1 MLGDGVVFV
10 KPGDPQALA
19 TAIEALTS
27 DPDYLAQKQRD
38 ARTAAERFTS
48 DEITRDL
55 AQWIIDSKQS
65 RKQHQGVMNK
75 LKKVLNSP
83 ILRWFFLAI
92 VLAGLLWVIVK
103 NWASLTEAFTAL
115 P

>member
-10 KPGDPQALA
+10 KPGDPQALV

-75 LKKVLNSP
+75 LKKILNSP

-92 VLAGLLWVIVK
+92 VLAGLLWVIK
-103 NWASLTEAFTAL
+103 NRASLTEAFTAL

>member
-10 KPGDPQALA
+10 KPGDPQALV

-75 LKKVLNSP
+75 LKKILNSL

-92 VLAGLLWVIVK
+92 VFAGLLWVIVK
-103 NWASLTEAFTAL
+103 NWASLTEALTAL

>member
-1 MLGDGVVFV
+1 MLGDDVVFV

-55 AQWIIDSKQS
+55 AQWITESAGMAWCISVRNARYELTFAS
-65 RKQHQGVMNK
+65 RCEA
-75 LKKVLNSP
+75 S
-83 ILRWFFLAI
+83 
-92 VLAGLLWVIVK
+92 
-103 NWASLTEAFTAL
+103 WAEK
-115 P
+115 

>member
-1 MLGDGVVFV
+1 
-10 KPGDPQALA
+10 
-19 TAIEALTS
+19 
-27 DPDYLAQKQRD
+27 
-38 ARTAAERFTS
+38 
-48 DEITRDL
+48 
-55 AQWIIDSKQS
+55 
-65 RKQHQGVMNK
+65 MNK
-75 LKKVLNSP
+75 LKKILNSS

>member
-55 AQWIIDSKQS
+55 AQWIIDSKQ
-65 RKQHQGVMNK
+65 HQGVMNK
-75 LKKVLNSP
+75 LKKILNSP
-83 ILRWFFLAI
+83 VLRWFFLAI

>member
-10 KPGDPQALA
+10 KPGDAQALA

-75 LKKVLNSP
+75 LKKILNSS

>member
-10 KPGDPQALA
+10 KPGDPQALV

-65 RKQHQGVMNK
+65 RK
-75 LKKVLNSP
+75 
-83 ILRWFFLAI
+83 
-92 VLAGLLWVIVK
+92 
-103 NWASLTEAFTAL
+103 
-115 P
+115 